1 MNPEPTVLDLVL
13 ARLTALTAGH
23 EKLHDSISEVKG
35 ELVAVGS
42 TTQQTLAQATKTN
55 GRMDRAED
63 RLQAVELT
71 LELGAARA
79 EGRREQRRDDLAKVA
94 WVPTFANRWW
104 PVLGLTVL
112 WLSTT
117 GALIWR
123 VAW

>member
-23 EKLHDSISEVKG
+23 ERLHDSIGEVKG
-35 ELVAVGS
+35 ELVALGVTG
-42 TTQQTLAQATKTN
+42 QQTLAQATKTN
-55 GRMDRAED
+55 GRMDKAED
-63 RLQAVELT
+63 RLMAVERS

-79 EGRREQRRDDLAKVA
+79 EGRKEQRQADIAKVA
-94 WVPTFANRWW
+94 WIPTFANRWW
-104 PVLGLTVL
+104 PVAVMAFL
-112 WLSTT
+112 WLGTT